1 MQKTTQQGHSFFSPA
16 ILSAVKTF
24 SLGVKLMDKVYI
36 AREPEELRTLLK
48 ELIIHAARADQVE
61 SKLLRNAPN
70 IC

>member
-1 MQKTTQQGHSFFSPA
+1 
-16 ILSAVKTF
+16 
-24 SLGVKLMDKVYI
+24 MDKVYI